1 MENNFYCLK
10 TRRPT
15 SKDNKRSS
23 YQYRDLYILP
33 CYNPLPTP
41 KYKPTKKSFKKHKL
55 TGLFSRFYSK
65 SKKELK
71 LSQYGKCINPGYK
84 TKIIKL

>member
-15 SKDNKRSS
+15 SKGNKRSS

-41 KYKPTKKSFKKHKL
+41 KYKPTKESFKKHKL
-55 TGLFSRFYSK
+55 TGFEVLQYI
-65 SKKELK
+65 KKRTETE
-71 LSQYGKCINPGYK
+71 SMR
-84 TKIIKL
+84 

>member
-1 MENNFYCLK
+1 MFIPEIRLLEYKPMENNFYCLK

-15 SKDNKRSS
+15 SKGNKRSS

-41 KYKPTKKSFKKHKL
+41 KYKPTKESFKKHKL
-55 TGLFSRFYSK
+55 TGFEVLQYI
-65 SKKELK
+65 KKRTETE
-71 LSQYGKCINPGYK
+71 SMR
-84 TKIIKL
+84 